1 MVGPRLSTLWLPTIA
16 VLTVSGILWGSPQCA
31 FGGDLIR
38 AQTKDG
44 RISTGEVDAETDDN
58 LLWLRSTAPS
68 IVVKCGIRWSMIS
81 KVSHADRQLSA
92 AEFRPIAE
100 KLKSAVPADIFSPKA
115 TGRVGTP
122 EVASNRGK
130 KVSSRRV
137 RSIRIEAV
145 AANWDA
151 DVELDGLE
159 LRVIPVTADGGV
171 LSVEGMLSVQLIG
184 QNYGRHGPAYPKIGR
199 WNRRVRIADY
209 DDFRGALYR
218 LPFQTVN
225 PEFDLNFGWSGVVH
239 ARLSVSGHGNFE
251 ASRDVRVRTA
261 SSLRDQLQLRTQRR
275 FFPSE
280 RTSR

>member
-1 MVGPRLSTLWLPTIA
+1 
-16 VLTVSGILWGSPQCA
+16 
-31 FGGDLIR
+31 
-38 AQTKDG
+38 
-44 RISTGEVDAETDDN
+44 
-58 LLWLRSTAPS
+58 
-68 IVVKCGIRWSMIS
+68 
-81 KVSHADRQLSA
+81 
-92 AEFRPIAE
+92 
-100 KLKSAVPADIFSPKA
+100 
-115 TGRVGTP
+115 
-122 EVASNRGK
+122 
-130 KVSSRRV
+130 VSSRRV